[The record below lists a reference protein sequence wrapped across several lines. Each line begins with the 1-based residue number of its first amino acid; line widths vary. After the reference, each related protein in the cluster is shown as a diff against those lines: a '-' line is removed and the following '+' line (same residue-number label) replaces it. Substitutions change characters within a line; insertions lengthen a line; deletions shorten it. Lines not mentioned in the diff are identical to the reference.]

1 MSGISTGTAM
11 LLSAGTS
18 AVGSAASGFGQYE
31 AGQQK
36 RTAYDLNADQTSA
49 EIEQKTANLVGKQ
62 ASAYASSGV
71 DISSGSPLLIMAA
84 TRAAGA
90 KQAEEENAMMKYEGS
105 MAAWSGTMQGIGT
118 FLNGMNKSF
127 SAYEGANLKTP
138 SPTAQPSVFPLWGE

>member
-62 ASAYASSGV
+62 AV
-71 DISSGSPLLIMAA
+71 HTLVLVWIFHPVH
-84 TRAAGA
+84 R
-90 KQAEEENAMMKYEGS
+90 
-105 MAAWSGTMQGIGT
+105 
-118 FLNGMNKSF
+118 F
-127 SAYEGANLKTP
+127 
-138 SPTAQPSVFPLWGE
+138 